1 MFHSTKN
8 IISLDSQILGNYNFR
23 LSRLYDTFGYRY
35 LGFHISNL
43 EEINK
48 IPEDREYVLYDDDI
62 CGGSTINFAREY
74 LRNKNIKIIGY
85 FTFNYTR
92 ENEVLDLRDFLFDAK
107 DGGLLIKQ
115 PNGELMRRPYI
126 LPWCN
131 VYERCSILDVKSFSD
146 AIHKI
151 NKNYK

>member
-74 LRNKNIKIIGY
+74 LRNKNIKIIIK
-85 FTFNYTR
+85 
-92 ENEVLDLRDFLFDAK
+92 LFLQ
-107 DGGLLIKQ
+107 LI
-115 PNGELMRRPYI
+115 LFI
-126 LPWCN
+126 L
-131 VYERCSILDVKSFSD
+131 
-146 AIHKI
+146 
-151 NKNYK
+151 